1 MRVKKQIALLL
12 SGAILAG
19 SLAGCSRTII
29 EHQFHTDTEYIE
41 TIIENSDMNGTE
53 KLTGWFLA
61 HGITPVI
68 QLEADI
74 GDFFYNSNNTQEAV
88 DLLVSQYDLSTKQ
101 ITEKTISL
109 LYQCTFNKKGAD
121 LTEDEKLEARL
132 TRFIKCDSA
141 SDLTSAWLI
150 YANSVYEA
158 LIKYVDEWD
167 WDSIGGRIERVEM
180 GGKIVN
186 CSVDPNSPPQ
196 YYAQFGL
203 KFGLKISYNDS
214 SQNGGPR

>member
-1 MRVKKQIALLL
+1 MRVKKQIALLI

-74 GDFFYNSNNTQEAV
+74 GDFSNNTQEAV
-88 DLLVSQYDLSTKQ
+88 DLLVSRYDLSTKP
-101 ITEKTISL
+101 ITEETISL
-109 LYQCTFNKKGAD
+109 LYQHTFDKEAE
-121 LTEDEKLEARL
+121 LTECEQYEARL
-132 TRFIKCDSA
+132 IRFIKCDSA

-150 YANSVYEA
+150 YANSVYDA
-158 LIKYVDEWD
+158 LIKYADEWD
-167 WDSIGGRIERVEM
+167 WGSIGDSIEQVEM
-180 GGKIVN
+180 QVEMAGKIIN
-186 CSVDPNSPPQ
+186 CSVDPDSPPQ
-196 YYAQFGL
+196 YYAQFAIGL
-203 KFGLKISYNDS
+203 S
-214 SQNGGPR
+214 

>member
-12 SGAILAG
+12 SGAVLAG
-19 SLAGCSRTII
+19 SLAGCSRTLI

-41 TIIENSDMNGTE
+41 TIIENSDMNGAE

-61 HGITPVI
+61 HEITPAI

-74 GDFFYNSNNTQEAV
+74 GTFIPDNKQEQI
-88 DLLVSQYDLSTKQ
+88 DLLISLYDFSTKP

-109 LYQCTFNKKGAD
+109 LYEYTFDK
-121 LTEDEKLEARL
+121 EAEL
-132 TRFIKCDSA
+132 NELQEFEAQLIRFIKCDSA

>member
-12 SGAILAG
+12 SGAILTG
-19 SLAGCSRTII
+19 SLAGCDRTII

-74 GDFFYNSNNTQEAV
+74 GDFFYNPNNTQEAV
-88 DLLVSQYDLSTKQ
+88 DLLVSQYDLSTKP
-101 ITEKTISL
+101 ITEETISL
-109 LYQCTFNKKGAD
+109 LYQRTFNKEV
-121 LTEDEKLEARL
+121 TEDEELEARL

-150 YANSVYEA
+150 YANSVYDA
-158 LIKYVDEWD
+158 LIKYADEWD
-167 WDSIGGRIERVEM
+167 WDSIGDRIEQVKMQVEM
-180 GGKIVN
+180 AGKIIN
-186 CSVDPNSPPQ
+186 CSVDRDSPPQ
-196 YYAQFGL
+196 YYAQFAIGL
-203 KFGLKISYNDS
+203 SN
-214 SQNGGPR
+214 

>member
-1 MRVKKQIALLL
+1 MRAKKLLAL
-12 SGAILAG
+12 ALAG
-19 SLAGCSRTII
+19 ALSASMLAGCSRTII

-41 TIIENSDMNGTE
+41 TIIENSDMNGAE

-61 HGITPVI
+61 HEITPAI

-74 GDFFYNSNNTQEAV
+74 GTFIPDNKQEQI
-88 DLLVSQYDLSTKQ
+88 DLLISLYDFSTKP

-109 LYQCTFNKKGAD
+109 LYEYTFDK
-121 LTEDEKLEARL
+121 EAEL
-132 TRFIKCDSA
+132 NELQEFEAQLIRFIKCDSA

>member
-12 SGAILAG
+12 SGAVLAG

-41 TIIENSDMNGTE
+41 TIIENSDMNGAE

-74 GDFFYNSNNTQEAV
+74 GAFDSSNGTQEAI
-88 DLLVSQYDLSTKQ
+88 DLLISRYDLSTKP
-101 ITEKTISL
+101 ITEETISL
-109 LYQCTFNKKGAD
+109 LYQYTFVEEPE
-121 LTEDEKLEARL
+121 LTVYEEYEAQL
-132 TRFIKCDSA
+132 IRFIKCDSA

-158 LIKYVDEWD
+158 LIKYADEWD
-167 WDSIGGRIERVEM
+167 WGSIGDNIERVEM
-180 GGKIVN
+180 GGTITN
-186 CSVDPNSPPQ
+186 CSVDPDSPPQ

-203 KFGLKISYNDS
+203 VLK
-214 SQNGGPR
+214 